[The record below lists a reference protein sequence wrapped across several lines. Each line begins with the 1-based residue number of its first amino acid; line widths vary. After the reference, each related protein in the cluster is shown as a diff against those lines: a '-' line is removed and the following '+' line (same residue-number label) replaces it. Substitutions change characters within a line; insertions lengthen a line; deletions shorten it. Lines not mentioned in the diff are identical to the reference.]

1 MREICLC
8 LPRAHSL
15 DSCAKEQ
22 CKKKN
27 CRVIVGWGVKV
38 SGSPSAENAKEEEEL
53 SLLDSLEGTEGV
65 LAGVGDV
72 KESVLILM
80 LLVNRT
86 HERGGWWQDLIDED
100 EDGLLGRQLDALAD
114 DIDELA
120 YGEIG
125 WHQILLLIDRCD
137 VRLLDLLA
145 NDGDAIAVF
154 LTDTFGLSLA
164 LLEGVFVL
172 KLGSHLEGCN
182 GVVSW

>member
-1 MREICLC
+1 V
-8 LPRAHSL
+8 P
-15 DSCAKEQ
+15 K
-22 CKKKN
+22 
-27 CRVIVGWGVKV
+27 
-38 SGSPSAENAKEEEEL
+38 NAKEEGER
-53 SLLDSLEGTEGV
+53 SCSNSLEVTEGI

-72 KESVLILM
+72 KESILILM

-86 HERGGWWQDLIDED
+86 HERGGRWQDLIDED

-125 WHQILLLIDRCD
+125 GHQVLLFIDRCD

-164 LLEGVFVL
+164 LLEGMFIL
-172 KLGSHLEGCN
+172 NLGSHLDGCN
-182 GVVSW
+182 RVVSW